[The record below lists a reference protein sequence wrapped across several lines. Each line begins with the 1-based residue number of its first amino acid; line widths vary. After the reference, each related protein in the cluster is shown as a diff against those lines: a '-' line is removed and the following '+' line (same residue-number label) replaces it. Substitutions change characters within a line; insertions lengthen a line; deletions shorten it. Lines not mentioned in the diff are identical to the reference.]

1 MRRCAVKRGPARSS
15 RSQGG
20 PKEAKDTQRKPRAQ
34 GGAKEG
40 RGELAETGTEG
51 GTSFEQVLLAHSV
64 FPKSG
69 RADGLRGRGRAHR
82 AKITGSRAVGG
93 QGDIIVAIFR
103 MGNLSYMINYI
114 LNHNRTET

>member
-1 MRRCAVKRGPARSS
+1 MRRSAVKRGPARLG

-20 PKEAKDTQRKPRAQ
+20 PREARDVQRKPRVQ

-82 AKITGSRAVGG
+82 AKITGSRAGGG

-103 MGNLSYMINYI
+103 RGNFIYSI
-114 LNHNRTET
+114 